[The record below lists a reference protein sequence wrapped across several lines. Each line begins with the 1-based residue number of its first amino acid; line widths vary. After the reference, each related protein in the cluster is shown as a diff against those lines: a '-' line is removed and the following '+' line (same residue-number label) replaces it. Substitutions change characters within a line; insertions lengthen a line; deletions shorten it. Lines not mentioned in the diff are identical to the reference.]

1 MEQVFA
7 DTDILLDLLSR
18 REPHYPSAAA
28 LFSMADRGNI
38 VIHVSSLS
46 FANLNYLL
54 SRQYSAGQARNLLMT
69 FKTLVRVLP
78 ITDKIVE
85 LALASEFKD
94 FEDAMQYFTALEH
107 GINILLTRNLKDY
120 KHADI
125 HVLTAEHFL
134 KDR

>member
-38 VIHVSSLS
+38 VIFVSSLS

-107 GINILLTRNLKDY
+107 GMNILLTRNLKDY

>member
-1 MEQVFA
+1 MGQVFA

-38 VIHVSSLS
+38 VIYVSSLS

-69 FKTLVRVLP
+69 FKTLVKVLP

-125 HVLTAEHFL
+125 QVLTAEHFL
-134 KDR
+134 RNR